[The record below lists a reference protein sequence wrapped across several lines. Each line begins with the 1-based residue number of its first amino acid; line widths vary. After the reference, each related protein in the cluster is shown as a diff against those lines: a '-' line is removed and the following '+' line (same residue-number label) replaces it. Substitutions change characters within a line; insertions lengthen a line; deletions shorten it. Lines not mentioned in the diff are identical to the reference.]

1 VNDLAP
7 RLRGLSRQ
15 ALPLSATIAGQT
27 LFRRFSTI
35 VPATY
40 ESVVMNNSLQQI
52 NMAYIPE
59 QDRLL
64 LRISTSSDAEY
75 RIWLTRRYSALLL
88 QVFLEQ
94 IEREGGYQ
102 DLASRQDTRERL
114 RGGAL
119 DQPYNPAPKM
129 HYPLGEQGVLAYR
142 INVGKDPT
150 GVLNLQLLPEQ
161 GQGVTFTLDKS
172 TLYMLYNVLE
182 QALSQT
188 EWNLHV
194 PRGRDPVH

>member
-1 VNDLAP
+1 MRKA
-7 RLRGLSRQ
+7 
-15 ALPLSATIAGQT
+15 
-27 LFRRFSTI
+27 
-35 VPATY
+35 
-40 ESVVMNNSLQQI
+40 LQQI
-52 NMAYIPE
+52 NMIYVPE

-64 LRISTSSDAEY
+64 LRISTAGDAEY

-88 QVFLEQ
+88 QVFDRQ

-102 DLASRQDTRERL
+102 ELASRNDTLERL

-119 DQPYNPAPKM
+119 GQPYAPAVRM
-129 HYPLGEQGVLAYR
+129 QYPLGEQGVLAYK
-142 INVGKDPT
+142 INVGKEAS
-150 GVLNLQLLPEQ
+150 GAMSLQLLPEQ
-161 GQGVTFTLDKS
+161 GQGINFTLDKP

-188 EWNLHV
+188 DWNLHM